1 MTTFRSPMARPR
13 SGRILGRLSRLTA
26 AAIASTL
33 LFGTACARSTTSAT
47 DGVQAKD
54 TAQAAQCPKGLTS
67 KKATGTPIEIGN
79 ISSLTGPGTFPE
91 SSKAAK
97 AVFDRLNDCGG
108 VGGRPVHFTVE
119 DDQGD
124 PAVAA
129 QAARRLVEQ
138 QKVVLNVG
146 SASLLDCAVNASYYA
161 KQKIDSIQGTG
172 VDPVCYN
179 SPNISPVN
187 TGPFTG
193 VTLSLYYAS
202 EILKKQHVCRV
213 RLFDVPG
220 FVSAFDAALT
230 RWEKITGK
238 KLTYASAIGK
248 STDDVTPLLLQA
260 KKAGCEAV
268 VVDGVEANALAVGK
282 AVKANGLTGI
292 TWIGLT
298 SYYTANVAKQLG
310 ATGDGLQANSEFEP
324 FSNTRSSHTRAK
336 ALSDWRGL
344 MQKNDI
350 PLTSFAQ
357 GGYLAATIAQDTLLS
372 MTGEVTRKT
381 VTAQLAKLDAYDTPM
396 IGSPYSFG
404 TADKHAPNQSS
415 KFMVLENGSWTVAT
429 DDWVTLP
436 AGS

>member
-1 MTTFRSPMARPR
+1 MNPLTSPRPRRITGRPGRMTTAALV
-13 SGRILGRLSRLTA
+13 GTLLLGSAACSRDTA
-26 AAIASTL
+26 ADA
-33 LFGTACARSTTSAT
+33 GT
-47 DGVQAKD
+47 GVQAED
-54 TAQAAQCPKGLTS
+54 SAQAARCPAGMTPG
-67 KKATGTPIEIGN
+67 KATGSPIEIGN

-91 SSKAAK
+91 ASKAAK
-97 AVFDRLNDCGG
+97 AVFDRLNTCGG
-108 VGGRPVHFTVE
+108 VDGRPVHFTVE

-146 SASLLDCAVNASYYA
+146 SASLLDCTVNASYYA

-193 VTLSLYYAS
+193 VTVSLYYAS
-202 EILKKQHVCRV
+202 EVLKKQDLCRV

-220 FVSAFDAALT
+220 FASAFDDAVT

-238 KLTYASAIGK
+238 KLTYSGAIGK

-260 KKAGCEAV
+260 KKAGCDAV
-268 VVDGVEANALAVGK
+268 VIDGVEANGLAVGK
-282 AVKANGLTGI
+282 AVKSNGLTDI

-298 SYYTANVAKQLG
+298 SYYTANVGKQLG
-310 ATGDGLQANSEFEP
+310 AAGDGLRANSEFEP
-324 FSNTRSSHTRAK
+324 FSNSESS

-344 MQKNDI
+344 MQNNGI
-350 PLTSFAQ
+350 PLTSFAE
-357 GGYLAATIAQDTLLS
+357 GGYLAATIAQDTLLKS
-372 MTGEVTRKT
+372 GGEVNRET
-381 VTAQLAKLDAYDTPM
+381 VTAQLAKLTAYDTPL

-404 TADKHAPNQSS
+404 TADRHAPNQSS
-415 KFMVLENGSWTVAT
+415 KFVVLKNGSWTVAT
-429 DDWVTLP
+429 DNWVTLP